1 MQRLAVVGNN
11 SRVLMAANSRFDW
24 LRSRF
29 AAVDSRYRLGALVVL
44 ALALPYL
51 LGQNPYLVRLA
62 GTVGLYVMLAVG
74 LNIVV
79 GFAGLLDLGYVAF
92 YAIGAYTYAFLA
104 SPHFG
109 LHLPFLLVLPLAA
122 IAAALCGVLLGYPV
136 LRLRGD
142 YLAIVTMGFGEI
154 IRILLINLAPVTNGP
169 NGIGKIDGANI
180 LGLDFNGVLNLGFFQ
195 SESVVNYYYLTLV
208 FAAGCLLLASRLN
221 KSRIGRAWQAI
232 RDDEMAAQCMGIHK
246 SNLKL
251 LAFASGALFAGVAGV
266 IFAAWQQFVSP
277 ETFTLNEVVTIFC
290 MIVLGGA
297 GQLLGVV
304 VGAVV
309 LVTLPEF
316 LREYSIYRM
325 AIYGAVLVLIMR
337 YRPQG
342 LLGKAA
348 ERMAPRREA
357 SQTTPTSLA
366 RAPHGL
372 PGPLAE
378 PLPRGAPLLEVTDL
392 SKAFGGLK
400 AVQGVTFTVKQGEIV
415 SIIGPNGAGKT
426 TLFNLISG
434 LYKPSSG
441 SIEYLGRSVVGLS
454 PHRLAAAGIVRTF
467 QNLRLF
473 GGMTVLEN
481 VLVGLH
487 SRLDG
492 GMLPIVLDSGSF
504 RQSEGLARAKAIAL
518 LDALG
523 HGLAERRDD
532 LVLTLTYADRRR
544 VEIARAL
551 ASGPRLLLLDEPV
564 AGMNSAEAEEMMGQ
578 IRGLRDAGYTIVLI
592 EHHMNVVMGISDRI
606 VVLDQG
612 SKIAEGTSEAVQS
625 DERVIEAY
633 LGRRRSRWAKATA

>member
-1 MQRLAVVGNN
+1 MERLGIISNN
-11 SRVLMAANSRFDW
+11 FTTLEAASSAMGRLRAAFD
-24 LRSRF
+24 
-29 AAVDSRYRLGALVVL
+29 AIDQRYRLGAVVL
-44 ALALPYL
+44 LAAAFPFLV
-51 LGQNPYLVRLA
+51 GQNPYLVRVA
-62 GTVGLYVMLAVG
+62 GTIGLYVMLAVG

-109 LHLPFLLVLPLAA
+109 LHLPFLVVLPLAA
-122 IAAALCGVLLGYPV
+122 LAAAICGVLLGYPV

-154 IRILLINLAPVTNGP
+154 IRILLINLAPITNGP
-169 NGIGKIDGANI
+169 NGISKIDGANI
-180 LGLDFNGVLNLGFFQ
+180 LGVNLNQALEFGFLR
-195 SESVVNYYYLTLV
+195 SESVVNYYYLSLV
-208 FAAGCLLLASRLN
+208 FAAGCLLVASRLN
-221 KSRIGRAWQAI
+221 RSRIGRAWQAI
-232 RDDEMAAQCMGIHK
+232 RDDETAAQCMGIHK

-290 MIVLGGA
+290 MIVLGGT
-297 GQLLGVV
+297 GRLLGVV

-348 ERMAPRREA
+348 ERVRPV
-357 SQTTPTSLA
+357 LA
-366 RAPHGL
+366 GDQVATLAERVESHCL
-372 PGPLAE
+372 PGPLAQ
-378 PLPRGAPLLEVTDL
+378 PLPAGTPLLEVVDL
-392 SKAFGGLK
+392 SKSFGGLK
-400 AVQGVTFTVKQGEIV
+400 AVQGVSFTVRQGEIV

-434 LYKPSSG
+434 LYRPSSG
-441 SIEYLGRSVVGLS
+441 SIRYLGRSIVGLP
-454 PHRLAAAGIVRTF
+454 PHRLAALGIVRTF

-487 SRLDG
+487 CRLEG
-492 GMLPIVLDSGSF
+492 GLLSIVLNTSSF
-504 RQSEGLARAKAIAL
+504 RRTESIARAKAIAL

-564 AGMNSAEAEEMMGQ
+564 AGMNSAEAEEMMNRIGH
-578 IRGLRDAGYTIVLI
+578 LRDAGYTILLI
-592 EHHMNVVMGISDRI
+592 EHHMNVVMGISDRV

-612 SKIAEGTSEAVQS
+612 RKIAEGTPEAVQK

-633 LGRRRSRWAKATA
+633 LGRRRSKWAKTTA

>member
-1 MQRLAVVGNN
+1 MERLGIISNN
-11 SRVLMAANSRFDW
+11 FTTLEAASSAMGRLRAAFD
-24 LRSRF
+24 
-29 AAVDSRYRLGALVVL
+29 AIDQRYRLGAVVL
-44 ALALPYL
+44 LAAAFPFLV
-51 LGQNPYLVRLA
+51 GQNPYLVRVA
-62 GTVGLYVMLAVG
+62 GTIGLYVMLAVG

-109 LHLPFLLVLPLAA
+109 LHLPFLAVLPLAA
-122 IAAALCGVLLGYPV
+122 LAAAVCGVLLGYPV

-154 IRILLINLAPVTNGP
+154 IRILLINLAPITNGP
-169 NGIGKIDGANI
+169 NGISKIDGANI
-180 LGLDFNGVLNLGFFQ
+180 LGVNLNQVLEFGFLR
-195 SESVVNYYYLTLV
+195 SESVVNYYYLSLV
-208 FAAGCLLLASRLN
+208 FAAGCLLVASRLN
-221 KSRIGRAWQAI
+221 RSRIGRAWQAI
-232 RDDEMAAQCMGIHK
+232 RDDETAAQCMGIHK

-290 MIVLGGA
+290 MIVLGGT
-297 GQLLGVV
+297 GRLLGVV

-348 ERMAPRREA
+348 ERVRPV
-357 SQTTPTSLA
+357 LA
-366 RAPHGL
+366 GDQVATLAERVESHCL
-372 PGPLAE
+372 PGPLAQ
-378 PLPRGAPLLEVTDL
+378 PLPAGTPLLEVADL
-392 SKAFGGLK
+392 SKSFGGLK
-400 AVQGVTFTVKQGEIV
+400 AVQGVSFTVRQGEIV

-434 LYKPSSG
+434 LYRPSSG
-441 SIEYLGRSVVGLS
+441 SIRYLGRSIVGLP
-454 PHRLAAAGIVRTF
+454 PHRLAALGIVRTF

-487 SRLDG
+487 CRLEG
-492 GMLPIVLDSGSF
+492 GLLSIVLNTSSF
-504 RQSEGLARAKAIAL
+504 RRTESIARAKAIAL

-564 AGMNSAEAEEMMGQ
+564 AGMNSAEAEEMMNRIGH
-578 IRGLRDAGYTIVLI
+578 LRDAGYTILLI
-592 EHHMNVVMGISDRI
+592 EHHMNVVMGISDRV

-612 SKIAEGTSEAVQS
+612 RKIAEGTPEAVQK

-633 LGRRRSRWAKATA
+633 LGRRRSKWAKTTA

>member
-1 MQRLAVVGNN
+1 MERLGIISNN
-11 SRVLMAANSRFDW
+11 FTTLEAASSAMGRLRAAFD
-24 LRSRF
+24 
-29 AAVDSRYRLGALVVL
+29 AIDQRYRLGAVVL
-44 ALALPYL
+44 LAAAFPFLV
-51 LGQNPYLVRLA
+51 GQNPYLVRVA
-62 GTVGLYVMLAVG
+62 GTIGLYVMLAVG

-109 LHLPFLLVLPLAA
+109 LHLPFLVVLPLAA
-122 IAAALCGVLLGYPV
+122 LAAAICGVLLGYPV

-154 IRILLINLAPVTNGP
+154 IRILLINLAPITNGP
-169 NGIGKIDGANI
+169 NGISKIDGANI
-180 LGLDFNGVLNLGFFQ
+180 LGVNLNQVLEFGFLR
-195 SESVVNYYYLTLV
+195 SESVVNYYYLSLV
-208 FAAGCLLLASRLN
+208 FAAGCLLVASRLN
-221 KSRIGRAWQAI
+221 RSRIGRAWQAI
-232 RDDEMAAQCMGIHK
+232 RDDETAAQCMGIHK

-290 MIVLGGA
+290 MIVLGGT
-297 GQLLGVV
+297 GRLLGVV

-348 ERMAPRREA
+348 ERVRPV
-357 SQTTPTSLA
+357 LA
-366 RAPHGL
+366 GDQVATLAERVESHWL
-372 PGPLAE
+372 PGPLAQ
-378 PLPRGAPLLEVTDL
+378 PLPAGTPLLEVADL
-392 SKAFGGLK
+392 SKSFGGLK
-400 AVQGVTFTVKQGEIV
+400 AVQGVSFTVRQGEIV

-434 LYKPSSG
+434 LYRPSSG
-441 SIEYLGRSVVGLS
+441 SIRYLGRSIVGLP
-454 PHRLAAAGIVRTF
+454 PHRLAALGIVRTF

-487 SRLDG
+487 CRLEG
-492 GMLPIVLDSGSF
+492 GLLSIVLNTSSF
-504 RQSEGLARAKAIAL
+504 RRTESIARAKAIAL

-564 AGMNSAEAEEMMGQ
+564 AGMNSAEAEEMMNRIGH
-578 IRGLRDAGYTIVLI
+578 LRDAGYTILLI
-592 EHHMNVVMGISDRI
+592 EHHMNVVMGISDRV

-612 SKIAEGTSEAVQS
+612 RKIAEGTPEAVQK

-633 LGRRRSRWAKATA
+633 LGRRRSKWAKTTA